1 MIPNCYLVYERIK
14 GKEEADWYLRNIFND
29 EQAAKSE
36 ANLVENVFD
45 LGVPFET
52 KIVEVSQIDPIVTK
66 FFKGGKA

>member
-14 GKEEADWYLRNIFND
+14 GKGEADWRLRNIFND
-29 EQAAKSE
+29 EQTAKRE
-36 ANLVENVFD
+36 ASVVENVLD

-52 KIVEVSQIDPIVTK
+52 KIVELSCVDPIVTK